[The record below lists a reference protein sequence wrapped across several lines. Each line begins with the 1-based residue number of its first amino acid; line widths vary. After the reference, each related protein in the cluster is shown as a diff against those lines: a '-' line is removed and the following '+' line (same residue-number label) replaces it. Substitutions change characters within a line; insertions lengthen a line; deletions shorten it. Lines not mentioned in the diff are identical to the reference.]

1 MRTQRN
7 GPLALILA
15 AGLLLAACGGTDGT
29 PPADDDAATQDAAAD
44 QEDPAAS
51 ELLIT
56 DVRSRMSPRRAGVAA
71 VYLTIENPTDRDDA
85 LVRASV
91 PPDVAEIVEVHE
103 TFRLEDDDADDGH
116 MGHGEEGMHDG
127 AMEHGEEDGH
137 DGAMEHG
144 EEGMHDG
151 EHRAPMMGMREIDA
165 IEIPAGETV
174 ELVPGGLHI
183 MLIDLVEDLEV
194 GDRFEVTLTFE
205 HAGDVTVTAEV
216 RAQV

>member
-1 MRTQRN
+1 MRIHRTR
-7 GPLALILA
+7 PLALILA

-29 PPADDDAATQDAAAD
+29 PPADDDASAQDAAAD
-44 QEDPAAS
+44 QGDPASS

-85 LVRASV
+85 LLRASV
-91 PPDVAEIVEVHE
+91 SPDIAGIVEVHE
-103 TFRLEDDDADDGH
+103 TFRVEEDDADDS
-116 MGHGEEGMHDG
+116 E
-127 AMEHGEEDGH
+127 
-137 DGAMEHG
+137 MEHG
-144 EEGMHDG
+144 EEGMQDG
-151 EHRAPMMGMREIDA
+151 EHGSPMMGMREIDA
-165 IEIPAGETV
+165 IDIPAGDTV
-174 ELVPGGLHI
+174 ELVSGGLHI
-183 MLIDLVEDLEV
+183 MLIDLVDDLEV